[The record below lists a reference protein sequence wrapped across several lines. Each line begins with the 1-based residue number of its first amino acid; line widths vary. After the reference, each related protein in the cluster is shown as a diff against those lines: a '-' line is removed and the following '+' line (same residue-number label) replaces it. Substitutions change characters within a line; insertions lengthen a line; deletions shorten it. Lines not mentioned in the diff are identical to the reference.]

1 MPSTLYPEIPE
12 SIRVHLGPPDSAA
25 ETVTVP
31 FVDYIKNVVSSEIY
45 PTWPDSA
52 IRANV
57 YAITTYA
64 LNRIYTEWYP
74 SRGYD
79 FDITNSTSFDQAYVP
94 NRDIFENV
102 SRIVDELFNDYVV
115 RQGTI
120 NPFFTQ
126 FCNGTT
132 STCDGLSQWGTVS
145 LANQGLTP
153 YEILTR
159 YYGNDINIITDAPV
173 ANIEESFPGE
183 LRQGD
188 AGNSVE
194 VLQEQLNR
202 IAQNYPAIP
211 KVAEPNGYFDISTEQ
226 AVRTFQEI
234 FNLSPTGVVD
244 KATWYSI
251 KRYYTGVKNL
261 AELVS
266 EGVSLQEAELP
277 FITEFSI
284 GASGEEVSLIQ
295 YYLAVI
301 AYFNGA
307 IPLISID
314 GTYSQSTADAVSA
327 FQNFYGLTPTGIVDR
342 ATWDLLKQIYIQ
354 TINSLPDNFYGQR
367 AKLFP
372 GYFLA
377 EGMQNEDV
385 EDLQTYLS
393 FLADYFTEI
402 PKIPI
407 TGYFGSQTREAVT
420 VFQRL
425 FGITANGIVG
435 ANTWNAIANQYD
447 FLRETSL

>member
-1 MPSTLYPEIPE
+1 MPPSPYPVIPE
-12 SIRVHLGPPDSAA
+12 TIRVHLGAPGSDA

-45 PTWPDSA
+45 PTWPESA

-79 FDITNSTSFDQAYVP
+79 YDITNSTRYDQAYVP
-94 NRDIFENV
+94 DRDIFENV

-115 RQGTI
+115 RQGTV

-132 STCDGLSQWGTVS
+132 STCEGLSQWGTVT
-145 LANQGLTP
+145 LANEGLTP

-159 YYGNDINIITDAPV
+159 YYGADIDIITDAPV
-173 ANIEESFPGE
+173 QSIEESFPGT

-194 VLQEQLNR
+194 ILQEQLNR
-202 IAQNYPAIP
+202 IGQNYPAIP
-211 KVAEPNGYFDISTEQ
+211 RIPDENGYFDINTEN
-226 AVRTFQEI
+226 AVRAFQQI
-234 FNLSPTGVVD
+234 FNLAETGIVD
-244 KATWYSI
+244 KSTWYSI

-266 EGVSLQEAELP
+266 EGVTLQEAELP
-277 FITEFSI
+277 FITEFGI
-284 GASGEEVSLIQ
+284 GTTGEEVRLIQ

-327 FQNFYGLTPTGIVDR
+327 FQSFYGATPTGIVDEE
-342 ATWDLLKQIYIQ
+342 TWNLLKQIYIQ
-354 TINSLPDNFYGQR
+354 TIDSLPDTFYGER

-385 EDLQTYLS
+385 EALQTYLS
-393 FLADYFTEI
+393 YIADFYTEI

-407 TGYFGSQTREAVT
+407 TGYFGSQTRDAVT

-435 ANTWNAIANQYD
+435 ANTWSAIASQYD
-447 FLRETSL
+447 FLRGTAI

>member
-1 MPSTLYPEIPE
+1 MAPSNYPVIPE
-12 SIRVHLGPPDSAA
+12 TIRVHLGTPGSNA

-45 PTWPDSA
+45 PTWPESA

-79 FDITNSTSFDQAYVP
+79 FDITNSTRYDQAYVP
-94 NRDIFENV
+94 DRDIFENV

-115 RQGTI
+115 RQGTV

-132 STCDGLSQWGTVS
+132 STCEGLSQWGTVS
-145 LANQGLTP
+145 LANEGLTP

-159 YYGNDINIITDAPV
+159 YYGNDINIVTDAPV
-173 ANIEESFPGE
+173 ASIPESFPGN
-183 LRQGD
+183 LTLGD
-188 AGNSVE
+188 AGNEVE
-194 VLQEQLNR
+194 ILQEQLNR
-202 IAQNYPAIP
+202 VARNYPAIP
-211 KVAEPNGYFDISTEQ
+211 RISPSGYFDIGTQ
-226 AVRTFQEI
+226 NAVRTFQEI
-234 FNLSPTGVVD
+234 FNLNPTGSVD

-266 EGVSLQEAELP
+266 EGVTLQEAELP
-277 FITEFSI
+277 FITEF
-284 GASGEEVSLIQ
+284 GVGTEGEEVRLIQ

-314 GTYSQSTADAVSA
+314 GVYGQPTVDAVSA
-327 FQNFYGLTPTGIVDR
+327 FQGFYGLTPTGIVDE
-342 ATWDLLKQIYIQ
+342 ATWNLLKDIYVQ
-354 TINSLPDNFYGQR
+354 TINSLPDDFYGER

-393 FLADYFTEI
+393 FIADFYTGI

-407 TGYFGSQTREAVT
+407 TGYFGSQTRDAVT

-425 FGITANGIVG
+425 FGITPNGIVG
-435 ANTWNAIANQYD
+435 ANTWSAIASEYD
-447 FLRETSL
+447 FLKNTAV

>member
-1 MPSTLYPEIPE
+1 MATPYPVIPE
-12 SIRVHLGPPDSAA
+12 TIRVHLGGPSSNA

-45 PTWPDSA
+45 PTWPEEA

-79 FDITNSTSFDQAYVP
+79 FDITNSTRYDQAFIP
-94 NRDIFENV
+94 DRDVFENI

-115 RQGTI
+115 KQGTV

-132 STCDGLSQWGTVS
+132 STCNGLSQWGTVT
-145 LANQGLTP
+145 LAKEGLTP

-159 YYGNDINIITDAPV
+159 YYGDDINIVTDAPV
-173 ANIEESFPGE
+173 ASLPESFTGE
-183 LRQGD
+183 LRLGD
-188 AGNSVE
+188 AGNEVE
-194 VLQEQLNR
+194 ILQEQLNR

-211 KVAEPNGYFDISTEQ
+211 RIPSPGGYFDISTDK
-226 AVRTFQEI
+226 AVRAFQEI
-234 FNLSPTGVVD
+234 FNLEPTGVVD

-277 FITEFSI
+277 FITEF
-284 GASGEEVSLIQ
+284 GLGTTGEEVRLIQ

-301 AYFNGA
+301 GYIAGT
-307 IPLISID
+307 IPLIKVD
-314 GTYSQSTADAVSA
+314 GVYGESTLNAVSA
-327 FQNFYGLTPTGIVDR
+327 FQEFYGLEKTGIVDKQ
-342 ATWDLLKQIYIQ
+342 TYELLKDVYIEVV
-354 TINSLPDNFYGQR
+354 NNLPGSFYGEK

-393 FLADYFTEI
+393 FIADYYKGI

-407 TGYFGSQTREAVT
+407 TGYFGSQTRDAVT

-435 ANTWNAIANQYD
+435 ANTWSAIAAQYD
-447 FLRETSL
+447 FLRETAV

>member
-1 MPSTLYPEIPE
+1 MAPTPFPVIPE
-12 SIRVHLGPPDSAA
+12 TIRVHLGTPGSNA

-45 PTWPDSA
+45 PTWPESA

-79 FDITNSTSFDQAYVP
+79 FDITSSTRYDQAYVP
-94 NRDIFENV
+94 DRDIFENV

-115 RQGTI
+115 RQGTV

-132 STCDGLSQWGTVS
+132 STCEGLSQWGTVT
-145 LANQGLTP
+145 LANEGLTP

-159 YYGNDINIITDAPV
+159 YYGPDINIVTDAPV
-173 ANIEESFPGE
+173 ASIPESFPGN
-183 LRQGD
+183 LSLGD
-188 AGNSVE
+188 AGNEVE
-194 VLQEQLNR
+194 VLQEELNR
-202 IAQNYPAIP
+202 IARNYPAIP
-211 KVAEPNGYFDISTEQ
+211 IIPEANGYFDIATEN

-244 KATWYSI
+244 KSTWYSI

-266 EGVSLQEAELP
+266 EGVTLQEAELP
-277 FITEFSI
+277 FITEFEY
-284 GASGEEVSLIQ
+284 GATGEEVRLIQ

-307 IPLISID
+307 IPLISIT
-314 GTYSQSTADAVSA
+314 GTYDEPTFNAVSA
-327 FQNFYGLTPTGIVDR
+327 FQGFYGLTPTGIVDE
-342 ATWDLLKQIYIQ
+342 ATWNLLKDIYIQ
-354 TINSLPDNFYGQR
+354 TINALPDTFYGER

-393 FLADYFTEI
+393 FIADFYTDI
-402 PKIPI
+402 PKIPV
-407 TGYFGSQTREAVT
+407 TGYFGSQTRDAVT

-435 ANTWNAIANQYD
+435 ANTWSAIASQYD
-447 FLRETSL
+447 FLKGTAL